1 MADFIFL
8 GSKIITDSD
17 YSQEIKRHL
26 LLGRK
31 PMTNLDNMLKT
42 RDITLPTK
50 VRLDTTEQLNWTTIP
65 SKIICKFIAIWNKI
79 FRQFFLLLYVSYG
92 RNELTL
98 KFMKSSEE
106 LRVKIILK
114 EEKRILKEGNLY
126 QIYQDTKNNR
136 ALVLEQTNLITQNG
150 EPRNMYILK

>member
-1 MADFIFL
+1 MQFETK
-8 GSKIITDSD
+8 SSD
-17 YSQEIKRHL
+17 
-26 LLGRK
+26 
-31 PMTNLDNMLKT
+31 N
-42 RDITLPTK
+42 
-50 VRLDTTEQLNWTTIP
+50 
-65 SKIICKFIAIWNKI
+65 
-79 FRQFFLLLYVSYG
+79 FFLLYVSYG

>member
-1 MADFIFL
+1 MKQNLQTIF
-8 GSKIITDSD
+8 
-17 YSQEIKRHL
+17 
-26 LLGRK
+26 
-31 PMTNLDNMLKT
+31 
-42 RDITLPTK
+42 
-50 VRLDTTEQLNWTTIP
+50 
-65 SKIICKFIAIWNKI
+65 F
-79 FRQFFLLLYVSYG
+79 LLYVSYG

>member
-8 GSKIITDSD
+8 GSKITADGDCSH
-17 YSQEIKRHL
+17 EIKRHL

-79 FRQFFLLLYVSYG
+79 FRQFFFLLYVSYG

-114 EEKRILKEGNLY
+114 KKKEFWKREIFTRYIKILKTIGHWC
-126 QIYQDTKNNR
+126 
-136 ALVLEQTNLITQNG
+136 
-150 EPRNMYILK
+150 

>member
-1 MADFIFL
+1 
-8 GSKIITDSD
+8 
-17 YSQEIKRHL
+17 
-26 LLGRK
+26 
-31 PMTNLDNMLKT
+31 
-42 RDITLPTK
+42 
-50 VRLDTTEQLNWTTIP
+50 
-65 SKIICKFIAIWNKI
+65 
-79 FRQFFLLLYVSYG
+79 
-92 RNELTL
+92 
-98 KFMKSSEE
+98 MKSSEE

>member
-1 MADFIFL
+1 M
-8 GSKIITDSD
+8 
-17 YSQEIKRHL
+17 
-26 LLGRK
+26 
-31 PMTNLDNMLKT
+31 
-42 RDITLPTK
+42 
-50 VRLDTTEQLNWTTIP
+50 
-65 SKIICKFIAIWNKI
+65 
-79 FRQFFLLLYVSYG
+79 
-92 RNELTL
+92 NELTL